1 MSANIHPLLSYL
13 HWNRNLTFYVN
24 IPNSPHFHSV
34 CMNNVLDVWVYMYV
48 DMYTCVCVCVCM
60 GLYVCRYVSEFLI
73 SFEAWTK
80 LAQT

>member
-1 MSANIHPLLSYL
+1 MSANICNTHPLLSYL

-34 CMNNVLDVWVYMYV
+34 CMNKVLVCVGCRHAYM
-48 DMYTCVCVCVCM
+48 CVCVY
-60 GLYVCRYVSEFLI
+60 GFYTYVGMYVSEFLI

-80 LAQT
+80 LAQK